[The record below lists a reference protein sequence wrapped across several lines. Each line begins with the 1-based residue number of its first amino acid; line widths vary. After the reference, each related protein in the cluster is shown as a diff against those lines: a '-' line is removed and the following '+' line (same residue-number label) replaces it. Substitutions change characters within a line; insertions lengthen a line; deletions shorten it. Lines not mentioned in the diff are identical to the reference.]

1 MFDKWKT
8 NIHLQHPDQANN
20 TNLMQTSRYSLNFP
34 GEQPEKDCVPFL
46 LSNIDYQYTLA
57 LNVNPYNVHVAPPAL
72 VVLQT
77 SNPRERLLLN
87 SVLFRCICM
96 YM

>member
-1 MFDKWKT
+1 MTFDKRKM

-34 GEQPEKDCVPFL
+34 GEQPEKDRVPFAFQHRLSIPWL
-46 LSNIDYQYTLA
+46 LMSA
-57 LNVNPYNVHVAPPAL
+57 LK
-72 VVLQT
+72 
-77 SNPRERLLLN
+77 
-87 SVLFRCICM
+87 M

>member
-1 MFDKWKT
+1 MTFDKRKM

-34 GEQPEKDCVPFL
+34 GEEPEKDCVPFAFQHRLSISWL
-46 LSNIDYQYTLA
+46 LMSA
-57 LNVNPYNVHVAPPAL
+57 L
-72 VVLQT
+72 T
-77 SNPRERLLLN
+77 
-87 SVLFRCICM
+87 M